1 MKKTLI
7 RFFKNNRAVIFL
19 TVIFLMAAFL
29 RFWKLESIPPGL
41 YPDEA
46 ANINDAIS
54 QPGRIFYPGNNGRE
68 GLFFNLLYLSSL
80 IFGKSIFAMRFVS
93 AFLGTVTIIGVFL
106 MTKEMFRIKY
116 DLLKSENI
124 ALLASFFT
132 AFSFWHINF
141 SRIIFRAILV
151 PLVLSFSFYFLF
163 KGFRNTSSGKKDISS
178 FVFAGIIFGI
188 GFHTYIA
195 FRMAV
200 LLLGASLILFY
211 FYSRNKR
218 GFLVSVAVFLFFCF
232 IVALPIGIY
241 FLNNPEHFIGRA
253 TGVSIFSQENILKSF
268 TKSFVQHLGM
278 FNFSGDYNW
287 RHNIAGSP
295 VLFWPVGILFLIG
308 LFSLVFKKKVWQ
320 ESLILLFLLSWIF
333 AMLLPGV
340 LTYEGIPHSLRTIG
354 VIPSVFIFSSLGFF
368 FLKDKVINLIKKGK
382 ISYWLLAIAL
392 IFFSASF
399 TFAQYSRYFVIWG
412 KEPEVKNAFSESYV
426 KIGEYLNSLPSE
438 TKKFVIVEH
447 RGIPI
452 EYPEKVPVAAQT
464 TIFIEK
470 TKFEEPR
477 AEYIIPEN
485 LERIS
490 SFKENNPGKEIKV
503 FPLNYNENLIL
514 DLWKEIPKG
523 KIEFKNEVWV
533 YTIN

>member
-340 LTYEGIPHSLRTIG
+340 LTYEGIPHSLRTI
-354 VIPSVFIFSSLGFF
+354 
-368 FLKDKVINLIKKGK
+368 
-382 ISYWLLAIAL
+382 
-392 IFFSASF
+392 
-399 TFAQYSRYFVIWG
+399 
-412 KEPEVKNAFSESYV
+412 E
-426 KIGEYLNSLPSE
+426 
-438 TKKFVIVEH
+438 
-447 RGIPI
+447 
-452 EYPEKVPVAAQT
+452 
-464 TIFIEK
+464 
-470 TKFEEPR
+470 
-477 AEYIIPEN
+477 
-485 LERIS
+485 
-490 SFKENNPGKEIKV
+490 
-503 FPLNYNENLIL
+503 
-514 DLWKEIPKG
+514 
-523 KIEFKNEVWV
+523 
-533 YTIN
+533 

>member
-1 MKKTLI
+1 
-7 RFFKNNRAVIFL
+7 
-19 TVIFLMAAFL
+19 
-29 RFWKLESIPPGL
+29 
-41 YPDEA
+41 
-46 ANINDAIS
+46 
-54 QPGRIFYPGNNGRE
+54 
-68 GLFFNLLYLSSL
+68 
-80 IFGKSIFAMRFVS
+80 
-93 AFLGTVTIIGVFL
+93 
-106 MTKEMFRIKY
+106 
-116 DLLKSENI
+116 
-124 ALLASFFT
+124 
-132 AFSFWHINF
+132 
-141 SRIIFRAILV
+141 
-151 PLVLSFSFYFLF
+151 
-163 KGFRNTSSGKKDISS
+163 
-178 FVFAGIIFGI
+178 
-188 GFHTYIA
+188 
-195 FRMAV
+195 
-200 LLLGASLILFY
+200 
-211 FYSRNKR
+211 
-218 GFLVSVAVFLFFCF
+218 
-232 IVALPIGIY
+232 
-241 FLNNPEHFIGRA
+241 
-253 TGVSIFSQENILKSF
+253 
-268 TKSFVQHLGM
+268 
-278 FNFSGDYNW
+278 
-287 RHNIAGSP
+287 
-295 VLFWPVGILFLIG
+295 
-308 LFSLVFKKKVWQ
+308 
-320 ESLILLFLLSWIF
+320 
-333 AMLLPGV
+333 
-340 LTYEGIPHSLRTIG
+340 